1 MTLGKVLV
9 DMHYLYKCYG
19 FVENARTNILNFD
32 AVKFIIELRI
42 KIRGQTASSAYRFAT
57 PEFCKRKKDDFSLC
71 WQCLVYRHSHV
82 VESLFFSLSNPS

>member
-57 PEFCKRKKDDFSLC
+57 PEFF
-71 WQCLVYRHSHV
+71 YRHSHV